1 MVLFFFFS
9 PAYLALSKPQASQH
23 TELLEFYLSKRVL
36 IPRELRGVPDAAE
49 KSVATPYLKLVGGRG
64 ERNSRVLKRSR
75 DMKENN
81 CYVRDKNLA

>member
-1 MVLFFFFS
+1 M
-9 PAYLALSKPQASQH
+9 
-23 TELLEFYLSKRVL
+23 
-36 IPRELRGVPDAAE
+36 PDAAE

-75 DMKENN
+75 DMKENI